1 MSSVIYVGMDVH
13 QDSFSLCALA
23 SSSGEI
29 IRETRCS
36 ADVKNVVKF
45 INHLPENESNQVT
58 LGYEAGIW
66 GYSLHNRLV
75 ELGYDCVIL
84 APSTMYSN
92 AKHQMVKNDHQ
103 DAQMIAHNLAS
114 GTYKVVYVPDQEDD
128 EVKEFIRLIKAMKK
142 ELKQT
147 KQRIRAFVLR
157 NGFRFER
164 TPWTGVYL
172 EWLSQLQLPRIK
184 KMVLDEYLIHYHELT
199 DKIERLSRLL
209 GDLSHQE
216 RYQEPISK
224 LRCFKGI
231 DTVAAMTI
239 HVETSDFS
247 RFPNARAYAAYLGL
261 TPSEHSSG
269 KNVSLGRIT
278 KQGNSTI
285 RTTLVESA
293 EGLVRGNPS
302 KKSKKLKARQINQ
315 SGRVINYADRAVNR
329 LHERYER
336 MINEGKPRN
345 VAIIAVA
352 RELACFIW
360 GMENGKIA

>member
-13 QDSFSLCALA
+13 QDSFSLCALNDDNDQ
-23 SSSGEI
+23 I
-29 IRETRCS
+29 VRETKCS
-36 ADVKNVVKF
+36 AELENILKF
-45 INHLPENESNQVT
+45 IKHLPVPDDNHII

-66 GYSLHNRLV
+66 GYSLRNRLV
-75 ELGYDCVIL
+75 ALGYDCIIL

-114 GTYKVVYVPDQEDD
+114 GTYRAVYVPDQEDD
-128 EVKEFIRLIKAMKK
+128 EIKEFIRLIKALKK
-142 ELKQT
+142 ELKRT
-147 KQRIRAFVLR
+147 KQRIRSFVLR

-164 TPWTGVYL
+164 TAWTHLYL
-172 EWLSQLQLPRIK
+172 NWLSELTLPKVKRL
-184 KMVLDEYLIHYHELT
+184 VLDEYLIEYHQLT
-199 DKIERLSRLL
+199 DKIDRLSSQLEEI
-209 GDLSHQE
+209 SHYE
-216 RYQEPISK
+216 RYQEPIAK

-239 HVETSDFS
+239 HVETADFS
-247 RFPNARAYAAYLGL
+247 RFPNAKAYTAYLGL

-269 KNVSLGRIT
+269 NKVSLGRIT

-285 RTTLVESA
+285 RTTLVECSQ
-293 EGLVRGNPS
+293 GLVRGNPNI
-302 KKSKKLKARQINQ
+302 KSKKLKARQVNQ
-315 SGRVINYADRAVNR
+315 PSKVINYADRAVSR
-329 LHERYER
+329 LHKRYER
-336 MINEGKPRN
+336 MLHEGKPRN

-360 GMENGKIA
+360 GMENNKIA

>member
-13 QDSFSLCALA
+13 QDSFSLCALDA
-23 SSSGEI
+23 SSGEI
-29 IRETRCS
+29 IHETKCT
-36 ADVKNVVKF
+36 ADVKNVIKF
-45 INHLPENESNQVT
+45 IKHLPEAESSQVT

-66 GYSLHNRLV
+66 GYSLRNRLV
-75 ELGYDCVIL
+75 ELEYDCVIL

-103 DAQMIAHNLAS
+103 DAQMIARNLAS
-114 GTYKVVYVPDQEDD
+114 GTYKPVYVPDQEDD
-128 EVKEFIRLIKAMKK
+128 DVKEFIRLIKAMKK

-157 NGFRFER
+157 NGFRYER
-164 TPWTGVYL
+164 CPWTKIYL
-172 EWLSQLQLPRIK
+172 KWLSELQLTQLK
-184 KMVLDEYLIHYHELT
+184 KTVLDEYLVHYHELT
-199 DKIERLSRLL
+199 DKIERLSKRLE
-209 GDLSHQE
+209 DLSHQE
-216 RYQEPISK
+216 RYKDPISK

-239 HVETSDFS
+239 HAETSDFS
-247 RFPNARAYAAYLGL
+247 RFPNARAYTAYLGL

-269 KNVSLGRIT
+269 NKINIGRIT

-293 EGLVRGNPS
+293 QGLVRGDPS
-302 KKSKKLKARQINQ
+302 QKSKKLKARQINQ
-315 SGRVINYADRAVNR
+315 PAKVINYADRAVRR
-329 LHERYER
+329 LHNRYEK
-336 MINEGKPRN
+336 MLHSGKPRN

-360 GMENGKIA
+360 GMENNKIA